1 MDSGAPNASVS
12 MEAMS
17 ENSGWELTS
26 STTPAAGS
34 GWSDGEKGAGSEAD
48 APPEGLPS
56 AARRSALRAS
66 LASRLAPREVPSAGL
81 TDCGG
86 AVTGTPGAAGG
97 GVGDAGCPTSSEAY
111 AAASLSL

>member
-26 STTPAAGS
+26 STTPGS
-34 GWSDGEKGAGSEAD
+34 GWSDGEKDAGSEAD

-66 LASRLAPREVPSAGL
+66 LASRLAPREVPPAEL
-81 TDCGG
+81 TGCG
-86 AVTGTPGAAGG
+86 AAATGMPGAAGE